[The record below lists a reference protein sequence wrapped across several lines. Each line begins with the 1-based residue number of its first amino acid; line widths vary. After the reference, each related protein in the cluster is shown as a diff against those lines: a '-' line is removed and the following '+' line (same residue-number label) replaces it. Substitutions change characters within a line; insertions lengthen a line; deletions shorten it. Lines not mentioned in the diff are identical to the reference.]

1 MSLSSPSSPDIKF
14 RTISPERREWIKRES
29 EKIMQKNLLLREKSK
44 EMIFEKRIEQL
55 KINQMGREQQMKKWQ
70 EKTKNS
76 PFAVNLVAE
85 DERIFEETSIRE
97 KEETERKLASQTA
110 KETAKNEIIMKAL
123 GEFSELEALRREK
136 RAILDEEQR
145 LKALLALE
153 KVSVHGKADRLVAER
168 AQKQRKDAKFQ
179 HRRAVYKDSLDRVM
193 EEERMALIKKHGLPL
208 PDEKH

>member
-145 LKALLALE
+145 LKALLTLE

-179 HRRAVYKDSLDRVM
+179 HRRAVYKDS
-193 EEERMALIKKHGLPL
+193 
-208 PDEKH
+208 

>member
-1 MSLSSPSSPDIKF
+1 MSLSSPSSPDVKF

-85 DERIFEETSIRE
+85 DERIFEESAIRE
-97 KEETERKLASQTA
+97 KEETERKIASHTA
-110 KETAKNEIIMKAL
+110 KESAKNEIIMKAL

-153 KVSVHGKADRLVAER
+153 KVTVHGKADRLVAER

-179 HRRAVYKDSLDRVM
+179 HRRTIYKDSLDRVM